1 MIRRRRECSLGKT
14 RATRVRR
21 LSSWLMRSIAFD
33 AQESASAPNDTPPDE
48 KRKKS
53 SSRAVRAPLPKNLP
67 RQERSLPCPRASAPV
82 PVRWEQ
88 KAHRLRMQ
96 RTPRHQTHRN
106 LRRAHQ
112 AAKTCCA
119 RCKEAGVST
128 APAPAAIVEKGV
140 LAASLVVETIIN
152 KCLDHTPLYRQ
163 AVHLGHDAGV
173 GISQSTLSSS
183 VLRAEKAEPDH
194 PPILSDSTPP
204 E

>member
-128 APAPAAIVEKGV
+128 APAPAAIVEKECSQPV
-140 LAASLVVETIIN
+140 LLL
-152 KCLDHTPLYRQ
+152 KPL
-163 AVHLGHDAGV
+163 
-173 GISQSTLSSS
+173 STS
-183 VLRAEKAEPDH
+183 VLIIPLFIAKRFTWDTTRALESVRAR
-194 PPILSDSTPP
+194 
-204 E
+204 